1 MKTEKRAQ
9 FATRLGVIATTV
21 GSAVG
26 LGNIWR
32 FPYEAGA
39 HGGGAFMLCYLFF
52 IFLIGIPVIT
62 AEFVMGRASRSGI
75 LGAFRF
81 HSGGRRWD
89 WIGYASILAS
99 ILILSFYSVVAGWTM
114 GYTVESATGHLG
126 EVADAARHAEFDSFI
141 SGWQPVGWMA
151 AFLFINAAVLLGGV
165 QKGIERISN
174 ILTPLLFV
182 ILIAFCVNSL
192 FMPAASD
199 GLAFLFKPDFSAL
212 TPSVVL
218 GAMGQAFFSLS
229 IGLGCMMTYA
239 SYFSDDT
246 HIVRSASVT
255 ALLDTLVAILAGVII
270 FPAVF
275 SFGIESEAGPR
286 LAFEVLPTI
295 FNRLPG
301 GAVWST
307 LFFFLLV
314 VASLTSSISMSEIF
328 VAFMCD
334 EFGVKRRTATLLLT
348 LFALGLGTLCA
359 LSFGILGD
367 VTIFGL
373 TFFDLSDYTASNI
386 LLPLGGMVIS
396 LFVGWRLK
404 RSVLVSQLDPDGKL
418 PRWIFYWIL
427 ISLRFIAPLCILM
440 VFLAS

>member
-9 FATRLGVIATTV
+9 FTTRLGVIATTV

-52 IFLIGIPVIT
+52 IFLIGIPVIS
-62 AEFVMGRASRSGI
+62 AEFVMGRVSRSGI
-75 LGAFRF
+75 LGSFRY

-114 GYTVESATGHLG
+114 DYTYESAIGSLG

-141 SGWQPVGWMA
+141 SGWRPVGWMA
-151 AFLFINAAVLLGGV
+151 AFLIINAAVLLGGV

-182 ILIAFCVNSL
+182 ILIAFCINSL
-192 FMPAASD
+192 LLPAAGE

-212 TPSVVL
+212 TPSIVL

-246 HIVRSASVT
+246 NIIRSASTT
-255 ALLDTLVAILAGVII
+255 ALLDTLVAVLAGVII

-275 SFGIESEAGPR
+275 SFGMQSEAGPR

-295 FNRLPG
+295 FSRMPA
-301 GAVWST
+301 GALWST

-328 VAFMCD
+328 VAFLCD
-334 EFGVKRRTATLLLT
+334 EFGFRRRTATILLT
-348 LFALGLGTLCA
+348 AIALVLGTLCA
-359 LSFGILGD
+359 LSFGMLAD
-367 VTIFGL
+367 VHIFGL
-373 TFFDLSDYTASNI
+373 TFFDSFDYASSNI
-386 LLPLGGMVIS
+386 LLPIGGMVIS
-396 LFVGWRLK
+396 LFVGWRLD
-404 RSVLVSQLDPDGKL
+404 RSVLRSQLDPNGRL
-418 PRWIFYWIL
+418 PRWIYYWIL
-427 ISLRFIAPLCILM
+427 ISLRFIAPLCILA